1 MSYQTSTLAP
11 ADAPLVPA
19 LPGGE
24 RTIWATLG
32 PWLTPVLAVAL
43 AAGAAAVLPLGG
55 WGPVAAAALG
65 GALAVAVTL
74 VLQRWWR
81 PASARAAGLAQTAG
95 QLNGAEPFIDLMCEQ
110 LNGALQQCETDVLGV
125 VDTLD
130 QVHAASQAQTYRIEA
145 ATANA
150 RELAGVLDEK
160 RMVDRQLSAILQM
173 FVDRQE
179 QELEG
184 NAERVKR
191 LQEVRGL
198 GPMVDVIAEVA
209 RHTNILA
216 INASIEAARAGES
229 GRGFAV
235 VAGEVRRLAAQ
246 TASAAVEIGNRINN
260 VTSGIDQE
268 VMKAQKAGERDHGTR
283 SMRDVLGDIEA
294 MHGRFAEAAERLR
307 GDTGIGEGNTAI
319 RNGLSEALGLIQ
331 FQDVL
336 RQRVGQVQ
344 ASLDAL
350 SGHLAATEA
359 NAIAAGQGKA
369 VATPRTAG
377 LLALLAEQKAAYVMN
392 SQRHTHQSVTGQKVA
407 TQEERPPIELF

>member
-1 MSYQTSTLAP
+1 
-11 ADAPLVPA
+11 
-19 LPGGE
+19 
-24 RTIWATLG
+24 
-32 PWLTPVLAVAL
+32 
-43 AAGAAAVLPLGG
+43 
-55 WGPVAAAALG
+55 
-65 GALAVAVTL
+65 
-74 VLQRWWR
+74 
-81 PASARAAGLAQTAG
+81 
-95 QLNGAEPFIDLMCEQ
+95 
-110 LNGALQQCETDVLGV
+110 
-125 VDTLD
+125 
-130 QVHAASQAQTYRIEA
+130 
-145 ATANA
+145 
-150 RELAGVLDEK
+150 
-160 RMVDRQLSAILQM
+160 
-173 FVDRQE
+173 
-179 QELEG
+179 
-184 NAERVKR
+184 
-191 LQEVRGL
+191 VRGL